1 MITKFLINGGGYS
14 ISDMVDFSS
23 IKTVFIDLDDTI
35 WDFTANS
42 KVAMRKVYA
51 KYGFESQC
59 PYERFIEC
67 YLRHNSELWTLYHH
81 GRITKDFLISE
92 RFRVAF
98 DECGIDVGGEDVPIR
113 FNNDY
118 LETIVLCDKVVDGA
132 QHLLEHLKRRGPV
145 YVLSNGFV
153 NLQYRKLRSCGLDGY
168 IDRLVL
174 SDDINVTKPDRRLFD
189 YALQVVGGQA
199 DSTVMIGDNYD
210 ADILGAKN
218 AGWHT
223 VYFDRSGSAGNPE
236 AADLAVASL
245 SEIEKYL

>member
-1 MITKFLINGGGYS
+1 MISNMACFDN
-14 ISDMVDFSS
+14 

-51 KYGFESQC
+51 QYGLESQC

-67 YLRHNSELWTLYHH
+67 YLRHNAELWTLYHH
-81 GRITKDFLISE
+81 GKISKEFLITE

-98 DECGIDVGGEDVPIR
+98 DECGIEIKDKDIPMR

-132 QHLLEHLKRRGPV
+132 HHLLEHLHKRGPV
-145 YVLSNGFV
+145 YVLSNGFE
-153 NLQYRKLRSCGLDGY
+153 NLQYRKLRSGKLDKY
-168 IDRLVL
+168 IDRLIL

-189 YALQVVGGQA
+189 YALDAVGGEA
-199 DSTVMIGDNYD
+199 STTVMIGDNYD
-210 ADILGAKN
+210 ADILGAMN
-218 AGWHT
+218 AGWSAI
-223 VYFDRSGSAGNPE
+223 YFNRDNLPVAGPQPHY
-236 AADLAVASL
+236 VVTSL
-245 SEIEKYL
+245 DEVQRIL